1 MEAGP
6 AAFIAESFQSC
17 GGQIIFPDSYLSHVY
32 ARVRAAGGLVVA
44 DEVQVGFGRN
54 GSHMWA
60 FQTYGDNV
68 VPDIVT
74 VGYFWQMS
82 CSHLMGKRNICCALI
97 LDGYRLFAE
106 NSPLLRCLI
115 QRKSR
120 LEKAH
125 LELNICKDIAT
136 TKQGTSY
143 DLLLSAINLENN
155 CCSKLSY
162 IFMSWVV
169 AIVK

>member
-1 MEAGP
+1 MLLCKTWALAFKSNITIALLLSSSNKGQCVDSSLLHDFLADRDVDDILEKMEAGP

-74 VGYFWQMS
+74 VGEKYF
-82 CSHLMGKRNICCALI
+82 HKII
-97 LDGYRLFAE
+97 LQKYFKHKYL
-106 NSPLLRCLI
+106 
-115 QRKSR
+115 
-120 LEKAH
+120 
-125 LELNICKDIAT
+125 
-136 TKQGTSY
+136 
-143 DLLLSAINLENN
+143 
-155 CCSKLSY
+155 
-162 IFMSWVV
+162 
-169 AIVK
+169 

>member
-1 MEAGP
+1 MADRDVDDILEKMEAGP

-74 VGYFWQMS
+74 VGEKYF
-82 CSHLMGKRNICCALI
+82 HKII
-97 LDGYRLFAE
+97 LLKYF
-106 NSPLLRCLI
+106 
-115 QRKSR
+115 
-120 LEKAH
+120 
-125 LELNICKDIAT
+125 
-136 TKQGTSY
+136 KQKY
-143 DLLLSAINLENN
+143 L
-155 CCSKLSY
+155 
-162 IFMSWVV
+162 
-169 AIVK
+169 